1 MGIRELRRTIEK
13 ERKYIVRRFIKQ
25 QRRNLI
31 AKPGVNE
38 IIIVLDNL
46 SPLFNIGKI
55 FRSAEA
61 FGVQEVHVIA
71 TEFFDPA
78 PAKGSFKYVPAKFF
92 VDFDESYHALI
103 HQGFSL
109 FTLDSSGGSS
119 LYSLAM
125 PRKSAF
131 IFGNE
136 KEGLSVNLEKFNQI
150 KPVHIPQYGQ
160 VESLNVSNVAAIV
173 MYEYVRQHG
182 AVSSG
187 KNLQVSP

>member
-1 MGIRELRRTIEK
+1 MGIRDLRRTIEK

-25 QRRNLI
+25 QRRNLL

-38 IIIVLDNL
+38 MVIVLDNL

-55 FRSAEA
+55 FRCAEA
-61 FGVQEVHVIA
+61 FGAKEVHVIA

-78 PAKGSFKYVPAKFF
+78 PAKGSFKYVPARFF
-92 VDFDESYHALI
+92 VDFDESYHALVD
-103 HQGFSL
+103 QNFSL
-109 FTLDSSGGSS
+109 FTLDASSGTS
-119 LYSLAM
+119 LYSFAM
-125 PRKSAF
+125 PKKSAF

-136 KEGLSVNLEKFNQI
+136 REGLSVNLEKFDKI

-182 AVSSG
+182 TIASG
-187 KNLQVSP
+187 ERLQISP